1 MVHSK
6 PSLHLRILIIG
17 LYLVSVILFVLG
29 LMNPILENS
38 VLLGLQRNDIY
49 LIGSIEYFF
58 EEREYFVGTLI
69 LVFTFIFPIFKYIFL
84 GLKVLN
90 IRFTFE
96 KVLAGAIELINK
108 WAMLDVFVVALIIIN
123 MKFNSLIVTSSIKS
137 GTTYFAASV
146 LIMMICSWIVK
157 KRMIDVDRE

>member
-1 MVHSK
+1 MQTQ
-6 PSLHLRILIIG
+6 PSLHLRILIIS
-17 LYLVSVILFVLG
+17 LYLGSIALFVLG

-49 LIGSIEYFF
+49 LIGSVEYFY
-58 EEREYFVGTLI
+58 EEREYFVGALI

-84 GLKVLN
+84 GFKVLN
-90 IRFTFE
+90 IRLTFE
-96 KVLAGAIELINK
+96 KAIAGVVELINK

-123 MKFNSLIVTSSIKS
+123 MKFNSLFITSSIKS

-146 LIMMICSWIVK
+146 LVMMICSWIVK
-157 KRMIDVDRE
+157 KRMVGVSD

>member
-1 MVHSK
+1 MQTQ

-17 LYLVSVILFVLG
+17 LYLVSIALFVLG

-49 LIGSIEYFF
+49 LIGSVEYFF

-84 GLKVLN
+84 GFKVLN
-90 IRFTFE
+90 IRLTFE
-96 KVLAGAIELINK
+96 KAIAGVVELINK

-123 MKFNSLIVTSSIKS
+123 MKFNSLFITSSIKS

-146 LIMMICSWIVK
+146 LVMMICSWIVK
-157 KRMIDVDRE
+157 KRMVDVEG